1 MKIQTKA
8 VHAGDRRKPQTQIP
22 VSTPVHFAASWINES
37 QAEQDRIFAAE
48 QKGYAYSRY
57 SNPTSDALEELI
69 TSLENGHGSLACA
82 SGMTA
87 LQHALTAVL
96 LDRPRRILCARDIYG
111 ATIKLLFD
119 VLGPFGFETRFVDT
133 NDLAALEAALDEF
146 KPGCL
151 LMETISNPLLRV
163 GDLPAIAR
171 LCKAANCVLMV
182 DNTFATPLL
191 VRPLELGAGVVIHSS
206 TKYLSGHGD
215 TLGGLITTTEE
226 FYETVRR
233 LSRIAGPVMGPME
246 CFLTM
251 RGIKSF
257 ALRVERQ
264 CQNAQALAAWLR
276 TQPAIA
282 SVNYPDDPNHPGAA
296 VISRLLPEGLFG
308 GMVSFEIRDAAK
320 PEVFAFLDRLKL
332 VVKATSLGDVHTMA
346 LYPWISSHR
355 DVPPALK
362 AETGVTESLV
372 RFSVGIEAIEDVI
385 ADIEQALHSE
395 RSVSEVD

>member
-1 MKIQTKA
+1 MKIQTRA

-48 QKGYAYSRY
+48 QSGYAYSRY
-57 SNPTSDALEELI
+57 SNPTSGALEELI
-69 TSLENGHGSLACA
+69 TSLEGGHGSLACA

-119 VLGPFGFETRFVDT
+119 VMGPFGIETQFVDT
-133 NDLAALEAALDEF
+133 NDLAAVETALDEF

-163 GDLPAIAR
+163 GDMPAIAG
-171 LCKAANCVLMV
+171 LCHAHNCALMV

-191 VRPLELGAGVVIHSS
+191 IRPLELGADVVVHSS
-206 TKYLSGHGD
+206 TKYLGGHGD
-215 TLGGLITTTEE
+215 TLGGLITTTEQ
-226 FYETVRR
+226 FHETTRR

-251 RGIKSF
+251 RGIKTF

-264 CQNAQALAAWLR
+264 CQNSLALAAWLR
-276 TQPAIA
+276 THPKVA
-282 SVNYPDDPNHPGAA
+282 SVHHPGDPAHPDAA
-296 VISRLLPEGLFG
+296 IIARLMPENLYG
-308 GMVSFEIRDAAK
+308 GMVSFVIKGASK
-320 PEVFAFLDRLKL
+320 PDVFAFLDRLTL

-362 AETGVTESLV
+362 AEMGVTESLV
-372 RFSVGIEAIEDVI
+372 RFSAGIEAVEDVI
-385 ADIEQALHSE
+385 ADIDQAL
-395 RSVSEVD
+395 RG